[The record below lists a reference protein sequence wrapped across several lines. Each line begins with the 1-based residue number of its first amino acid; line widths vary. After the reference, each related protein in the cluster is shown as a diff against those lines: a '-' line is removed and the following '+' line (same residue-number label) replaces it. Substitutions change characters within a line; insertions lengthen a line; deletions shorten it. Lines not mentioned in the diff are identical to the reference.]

1 MYPYIIQ
8 GNNITVV
15 IGSTP
20 FTISKSHI
28 TYPQVLEAVKA
39 GDWDKVKEIVDPVKV
54 VLSFGQGNVTIEG
67 EQLLWK
73 GRELNTGLA
82 TRMIAML
89 EEGFD
94 IKPMATFMENLMSNP
109 SKRAVDE
116 LYGFL
121 EKNNLPITPDG
132 HFLAYKRV
140 RDNYFDV
147 HSGTMDNSVGK
158 IVEMER
164 NEVDDNKDRTCSA
177 GLHFCSHSYLG
188 HFSGDRVVI
197 VKINPRDVV
206 SIPSDYNDSKGRA
219 CRYEVIGEVDN
230 NPDDGTEFTKPVQV
244 NANSVTTDSDW
255 EWDADGVEEDFV
267 DDTWVD
273 DFDEDEEE
281 DIVVED
287 DDSTDMDKNFVSGYD
302 DGYNY
307 RSYRPGTDSS
317 SNENLYLGG
326 YEKGVSDANM
336 GKNAAYFHVPSVP
349 VSPPPGTV
357 FTAQK
362 EAWPFPKS

>member
-1 MYPYIIQ
+1 MSYPYIVQ

-28 TYPQVLEAVKA
+28 TYTQVLEAIKA
-39 GDWDKVKEIVDPVKV
+39 GDWDRVKEIVDPVKV
-54 VLSFGQGNVTIEG
+54 VLKFGQGNVTIDG

-89 EEGFD
+89 QEGFD
-94 IKPMATFMENLMSNP
+94 IKPMASFMENLMSNP

-147 HSGTMDNSVGK
+147 RSGTMDNSVGK

-164 NEVDDNKDRTCSA
+164 NAVDDDKDRTCSA

-219 CRYEVIGEVDN
+219 CRYEVIGEVGN
-230 NPDDGTEFTKPVQV
+230 NPDDGTEFTKPVQS
-244 NANSVTTDSDW
+244 NANSVTVDSTW
-255 EWDADGVEEDFV
+255 EWDADGGTEDDFV
-267 DDTWVD
+267 DDSWTD
-273 DFDEDEEE
+273 DCDDEE
-281 DIVVED
+281 DIDVALEPKKG
-287 DDSTDMDKNFVSGYD
+287 SGMFFRGYD
-302 DGYNY
+302 DGYNGRKFDPQAQTSTGAKFY
-307 RSYRPGTDSS
+307 T
-317 SNENLYLGG
+317 EG
-326 YEKGVSDANM
+326 YEKGVSDVHP
-336 GKNAAYFHVPSVP
+336 KYVYVPDTSVP
-349 VSPPPGTV
+349 TVKVSAPV
-357 FTAQK
+357 
-362 EAWPFPKS
+362 AWPFPKS